1 MPKKAPKKK
10 STSKVVVEETV
21 APVAPVVTDATVDP
35 PPADDTVA
43 ELQLFD
49 YSDEISSLKT
59 DLKTA
64 LDLVRSI
71 MTNVTAL
78 EKRSAR
84 DTKVVAKKMRGKV
97 RRTGDNKIISG
108 FSKPGPVSEELRTFL
123 KIGKDDLIARTQ
135 VTKAITKYCQE
146 HDLQNKKDRRIIMA
160 DKTLQ
165 KLLRVTKN
173 DELTYF
179 NLQKYMKVHFPNKEG
194 VYPTL

>member
-10 STSKVVVEETV
+10 STSKVVVEEPV
-21 APVAPVVTDATVDP
+21 APVAPVEPVAP
-35 PPADDTVA
+35 PVDDTAA
-43 ELQLFD
+43 EIQLFD
-49 YSDEISSLKT
+49 YSEEIASLKT

-108 FSKPGPVSEELRTFL
+108 FSKPGPVSEELRAFL

-165 KLLRVTKN
+165 KLLRVSKT